1 DQYSFTYTG
10 DLFEDGG
17 EYALFIQARQFPAD
31 PSCDWMSN
39 RSVFVTTHSAPV
51 PEPTSMLLLGS
62 GLIGLAG
69 FRRKIRR
76 RRQ

>member
-1 DQYSFTYTG
+1 
-10 DLFEDGG
+10 
-17 EYALFIQARQFPAD
+17 
-31 PSCDWMSN
+31 MSN